1 MDHPALID
9 HILFILFGIILP
21 VNAVFRAQP
30 MLRQVKE
37 WTTPLKVAFYRGNNA
52 SLWVLALIVVSI
64 WLIMGR
70 SLADLG
76 FRLPLAATLGQS
88 LLVALAFSVA
98 YGLDL
103 FTDLS
108 SPEARAR
115 TRRHWQRNTPFMPE
129 NDVEVRHFTGVAFS
143 AAVCE
148 EVLFRGYFITY
159 LLALLGPMSGAK
171 VLAITI
177 PTIIFALSHYYQG
190 WKAVAKIAAL
200 SLAFGWIFLISQS
213 LLLPMVLHFLVDI
226 ISGWVS
232 PLILERTGEEE
243 E

>member
-1 MDHPALID
+1 MEHPALID

-21 VNAVFRAQP
+21 ANAVLRSQP

-37 WTTPLKVAFYRGNNA
+37 WTTPMKVAFYRGNNA
-52 SLWVLALIVVSI
+52 SLWVLALIVI
-64 WLIMGR
+64 ITWLIMGR
-70 SLADLG
+70 SLAALG
-76 FRLPLAATLGQS
+76 FRLPMPATLGQS

-98 YGLDL
+98 YALDVY
-103 FTDLS
+103 TDLS

-129 NDVEVRHFTGVAFS
+129 DDVELRHFWGVAFS

-148 EVLFRGYFITY
+148 EILFRGYFITY
-159 LLALLGPMSGAK
+159 LLALLGPAPGAK
-171 VLAITI
+171 ILAITI
-177 PTIIFALSHYYQG
+177 PTVIFALSHYYQG

-200 SLAFGWIFLISQS
+200 SLAFGLIFLVSQS
-213 LLLPMVLHFLVDI
+213 LLIPIILHFLVDAV
-226 ISGWVS
+226 SGRIS
-232 PLILERTGEEE
+232 PLILRSAGEEE